1 MKKRLNIG
9 NLLFNLLVAFIV
21 TAFTGIAPLVTFTVA
36 ILGGTALSFMPQG
49 GMLFAG
55 LLKEIWTDI
64 LLEGFYPKGSFVSEG
79 RDMSALVE
87 YNKIHL
93 AEAGANPEVLI
104 DNTSY
109 PIATSQRTDVALELA
124 LKTLDT
130 TSTIVRNLEAMEL
143 AYDKMASVVYGHK
156 QQLLK
161 AVTQLSAWNW
171 TPASNGTYTP
181 VIDTS
186 GANSTTTSFK
196 KIKFEDILELMVKFN
211 AFDLSD
217 EGRVLV
223 LNPQHQAELMEQDLN
238 LFKNVM
244 ATNNLFGFKV
254 FTTSAT
260 PVFNKS
266 TGAKVAFGA
275 AAAPATDTYCSFA
288 FQKDEVMKAMGTVE
302 MFSQFKSPAEK
313 GDIVNFQ
320 MRFVALPLRA
330 KGIGA
335 IYSAASA

>member
-21 TAFTGIAPLVTFTVA
+21 TAFTGIAPVVTFAVA

-109 PIATSQRTDVALELA
+109 PIATSQRTDVAKELA

-171 TPASNGTYTP
+171 TPASNATYTP
-181 VIDTS
+181 VIATT
-186 GANSTTTSFK
+186 GAANTLSMK
-196 KIKFEDILELMVKFN
+196 KIKFEDILNLMVKYN
-211 AFDLSD
+211 AVDLPD

-223 LNPQHQAELMEQDLN
+223 LNPQHQAELMEQDMN

-244 ATNNLFGFKV
+244 ATGNLFGFKV

-320 MRFVALPLRA
+320 MRFCALPLRA
-330 KGIGA
+330 KGIAA
-335 IYSAASA
+335 IYSSATA